1 MSKHSLII
9 KQYFNM
15 KYLKVLLF
23 GIFAGLAIGLGSFVF
38 TITCTYLTS
47 DGGKMLASC
56 LFSIGLILVCVLG
69 LQLYTGKIGV
79 VFDDREKIG
88 ENALNLPIMLVG
100 NAIGAFALGIIC
112 HFVFMNVQDVADKI
126 LAISVGKT
134 GSTTVFIQGILCGAL
149 VYIAVYCFKNFQN
162 WAMKIIGIIV
172 AVTLFVYCGFQHCI
186 ANMFYFGMAF
196 NWNIDML
203 WNLLIVILTNSVG
216 ALLVRCLVHLA
227 ALIAT
232 KKENNEEQE

>member
-1 MSKHSLII
+1 
-9 KQYFNM
+9 M

-23 GIFAGLAIGLGSFVF
+23 GIFAGLAIGLGSLAF
-38 TITCTYLTS
+38 TVVSAYLPS
-47 DGGKMLASC
+47 VGGKIFASA
-56 LFSIGLILVCVLG
+56 LFSVGLILVCVLG

-79 VFDDREKIG
+79 VFDDREKMV
-88 ENALNLPIMLVG
+88 ENAINLPIMLVG
-100 NAIGAFALGIIC
+100 NAIGAFALGILC
-112 HFVFMNVQDVADKI
+112 HFIFKGIPAVADKI
-126 LAISVGKT
+126 VAISVGKT
-134 GSTTVFIQGILCGAL
+134 SSEMVLLEGIFCGAL
-149 VYIAVYCFKNFQN
+149 VYIAVYLFKNLQN
-162 WAMKIIGIIV
+162 YAMKIIGIIT

-227 ALIAT
+227 AIIAT
-232 KKENNEEQE
+232 PKDKEE

>member
-1 MSKHSLII
+1 
-9 KQYFNM
+9 M

-23 GIFAGLAIGLGSFVF
+23 GVFAGLAIGLGSLAF
-38 TITCTYLTS
+38 TITSAYLTS
-47 DGGKMLASC
+47 KEGLVFASC

-79 VFDDREKIG
+79 VFDDREKLK
-88 ENALNLPIMLVG
+88 ENAINLPIMLVG

-112 HFVFMNVQDVADKI
+112 HFIFMNVPAVADRI
-126 LAISVGKT
+126 IAVSNGKT
-134 GSTTVFIQGILCGAL
+134 VYTNVFLEGIFCGAL
-149 VYIAVYCFKNFQN
+149 VYIAVYLFKNLQN
-162 WAMKIIGIIV
+162 YGMKIIGIIT

-196 NWNIDML
+196 NWNINML

-216 ALLVRCLVHLA
+216 ALLVRCIVHLSA
-227 ALIAT
+227 VIAT
-232 KKENNEEQE
+232 KKEN

>member
-1 MSKHSLII
+1 
-9 KQYFNM
+9 M

-23 GIFAGLAIGLGSFVF
+23 GIFAGLAIGLGSLAF
-38 TITCTYLTS
+38 TVVSAYLPS
-47 DGGKMLASC
+47 VGGKIFASA
-56 LFSIGLILVCVLG
+56 LFSVGLILVCVLG

-79 VFDDREKIG
+79 VFDDREKMA
-88 ENALNLPIMLVG
+88 ENAINLPIMLVG
-100 NAIGAFALGIIC
+100 NAIGAFALGILC
-112 HFVFMNVQDVADKI
+112 HFIFKGIPTVADKI
-126 LAISVGKT
+126 LAISLGKT
-134 GSTTVFIQGILCGAL
+134 SSEMVFLEGIFCGAL
-149 VYIAVYCFKNFQN
+149 VYIAVYFFKNLQN
-162 WAMKIIGIIV
+162 YAMKIICIIT

-227 ALIAT
+227 AIIVT
-232 KKENNEEQE
+232 PKDKEE

>member
-1 MSKHSLII
+1 
-9 KQYFNM
+9 M

-23 GIFAGLAIGLGSFVF
+23 GIFAGLAIGLGSLVF
-38 TITCTYLTS
+38 TIVSAYAKS
-47 DGGKMLASC
+47 VGGQIFASA

-79 VFDDREKIG
+79 VFDDREKLK
-88 ENALNLPIMLVG
+88 ENLINLPIMLAG

-112 HFVFMNVQDVADKI
+112 HFIFVNVPDIANRI
-126 LAISVGKT
+126 LAISLGKT
-134 GSTTVFIQGILCGAL
+134 NSTTVFLQGVFCGAL
-149 VYIAVYCFKNFQN
+149 VYIAVYLYKNLQN
-162 WAMKIIGIIV
+162 WAMKIIGIIT

-203 WNLLIVILTNSVG
+203 WNLLIVILTNSIG
-216 ALLVRCLVHLA
+216 ALLVRCLVHLTA
-227 ALIAT
+227 IIAT
-232 KKENNEEQE
+232 PNKKEENKENEEK